1 MNICQPKKEN
11 GTCNRYINGCETRKN
26 MKVFIAASKGFS
38 QFNII
43 IKANNIQL
51 SKYVPKLAR
60 EVCTVNGSIKNN
72 AVKKAVIIA
81 NRTTLLYVILVL
93 NSILFSIVILFNNT
107 YATRCAKSCSSSFV
121 KL

>member
-1 MNICQPKKEN
+1 MNICQPKYEK
-11 GTCNRYINGCETRKN
+11 GTCNKYINGCDIKKN
-26 MKVFIAASKGFS
+26 IKVFIAASIGLS
-38 QFNII
+38 QFKII
-43 IKANNIQL
+43 ISANNIQL

-81 NRTTLLYVILVL
+81 NSTTLLYVILVL
-93 NSILFSIVILFNNT
+93 NSILFNIVKLFNDT
-107 YATRCAKSCSSSFV
+107 YTTRCAKSCSSSFV